1 MNINEIGNVQNVN
14 FNNTSSLTKA
24 QAPQEASIFSGV
36 SGDNE
41 PKVIK
46 EGEIKV
52 QGDDG
57 KKYKAH
63 EVVTQEVDDAGKTWE
78 VSVRTYTDADGKA
91 VKDTV
96 KTHVY
101 KERFGKEDVEITK
114 RKITHVTPD
123 VKKTVEEEES
133 KYHYAEKH
141 EEWRGNEGMRGSS
154 KRSKVKQCKMPA
166 GFSAKYLSSTTAI
179 ATLNLSDDN

>member
-14 FNNTSSLTKA
+14 FNSASLMAKTQKT
-24 QAPQEASIFSGV
+24 QDTSIFSSV
-36 SGDNE
+36 SNDNE

-52 QGDDG
+52 KGDDG

-63 EVVTQEVDDAGKTWE
+63 EVVTQEVDESGKNWE
-78 VSVRTYTDADGKA
+78 VSVRTYTDDAGKT

-101 KERFGKEDVEITK
+101 KERFGKEDVEITQ
-114 RKITHVTPD
+114 RKITHITPD
-123 VKKTVEEEES
+123 IKRTVEEEES

-141 EEWRGNEGMRGSS
+141 EEWHGNEGISGSS

-166 GFSAKYLSSTTAI
+166 GFSAKYLSTTKAI